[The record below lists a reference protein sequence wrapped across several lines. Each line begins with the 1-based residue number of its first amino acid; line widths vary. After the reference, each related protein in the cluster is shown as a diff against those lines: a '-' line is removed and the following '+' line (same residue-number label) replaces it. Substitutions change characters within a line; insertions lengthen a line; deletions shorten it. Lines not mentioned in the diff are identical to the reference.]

1 MADCFSK
8 AFDMNLKAIR
18 SGGTLTQW
26 LASIT
31 DESILLELPAD
42 PDTDAYVISNS
53 QKLIDAIQSL
63 CALHSNL

>member
-1 MADCFSK
+1 MAGCFSK